1 MTKRVQVFRSPDITV
16 TFDPNVCS
24 HSGVCLRG
32 LPAVFD
38 VSRSDWVRPNEA
50 SAPEVAAVVARCPS
64 GALQAVRPG
73 VPPARPSGGTE
84 VTIQVEAHG
93 PVRVNGPVALE
104 LQDGSRSERDGAFAL
119 CRCGHSGNPPY
130 CDGSHGPARFRG

>member
-16 TFDPNVCS
+16 TFSPNVCS
-24 HSGVCLRG
+24 HSGDCLRA

-38 VSRSDWVRPNEA
+38 VARTDWVRPNQA

-73 VPPARPSGGTE
+73 VPPSRPSGGAE
-84 VTIQVEAHG
+84 VTIQVEVHG
-93 PVRVNGPVALE
+93 PVRVTGPVTLE
-104 LQDGSRSERDGAFAL
+104 LLDGSRSQRDGPFAL

-130 CDGSHGPARFRG
+130 CDGSHGPAGFRG

>member
-1 MTKRVQVFRSPDITV
+1 MTKRVQVFRSSGITI

-24 HSGVCLRG
+24 HSGDCLRA

-38 VSRSDWVRPNEA
+38 VARTDWVRPNEA
-50 SAPEVAAVVARCPS
+50 SASEVAAVVARCPS

-73 VPPARPSGGTE
+73 VPPSRPSGGAE
-84 VTIQVEAHG
+84 VTIQVEVHG
-93 PVRVNGPVALE
+93 PVRVNGPVTLE
-104 LQDGSRSERDGAFAL
+104 LLDGSRSERDGPFAL

-130 CDGSHGPARFRG
+130 CDGSHGPAGFRG